1 MSFIGPLKPLLTT
14 LLLPPAGP
22 LLLVFLGLLLAKFK
36 RRWAWGLVFTGT
48 LIMWLACCNATAYG
62 LNRLLLKTYPAV
74 TATQLQENQAI
85 VVLGGGVDLHAPEYG
100 EPILAETAHKRL
112 LFGAHL
118 ARQSKLPLIYSGGIG
133 WAAPGAQQRSEA
145 EVAAEALKRELGM
158 SFTWVDDQ
166 SRDTRENAQRS
177 FEQLSKQGITRILL
191 VTNDWHMQRSVRN
204 FEQAGFVV
212 QPAPMGYTQPPLRFD
227 TDFLPSGGGL
237 RDTRRVLHEAL
248 GRLMT

>member
-74 TATQLQENQAI
+74 TAAQRQDSQAI
-85 VVLGGGVDLHAPEYG
+85 VVLGGGVDLYAPEYG
-100 EPILAETAHKRL
+100 ETILGGTAHERL
-112 LFGAHL
+112 LYGAHL

-133 WAAPGAQQRSEA
+133 WGAPSDQNATEAA
-145 EVAAEALKRELGM
+145 VAASTLKRELGM

-212 QPAPMGYTQPPLRFD
+212 QPAPMGYTQPPLRLD

>member
-48 LIMWLACCNATAYG
+48 LIMWLACCHFFAYG
-62 LNRLLLKTYPAV
+62 LSQVLLKTYPAV
-74 TATQLQENQAI
+74 STSQLKDSQAI
-85 VVLGGGVDLHAPEYG
+85 VVLGGGVDLYAPEYG
-100 EPILAETAHKRL
+100 ETILGGTAHERL
-112 LFGAHL
+112 LYGAHL

-133 WAAPGAQQRSEA
+133 WGAPSDQNATEAA
-145 EVAAEALKRELGM
+145 VAASTLKRELGM

-212 QPAPMGYTQPPLRFD
+212 QPAPMGYIQPPLRFD
-227 TDFLPSGGGL
+227 KDYLPSEEGL
-237 RDTRRVLHEAL
+237 DNSRKVLREFL